1 MLHYMK
7 PLETTETMM
16 GGSFVKLSF
25 VPLKEGM
32 SLDYC
37 RAGVF
42 LQNSHNYLQT
52 GKVIHF
58 LA

>member
-7 PLETTETMM
+7 PLETTEMTM

-32 SLDYC
+32 TCLLIVTKQ
-37 RAGVF
+37 G
-42 LQNSHNYLQT
+42 
-52 GKVIHF
+52 
-58 LA
+58 

>member
-7 PLETTETMM
+7 PLETTEMMM

-32 SLDYC
+32 SLDCY
-37 RAGVF
+37 
-42 LQNSHNYLQT
+42 
-52 GKVIHF
+52 
-58 LA
+58 